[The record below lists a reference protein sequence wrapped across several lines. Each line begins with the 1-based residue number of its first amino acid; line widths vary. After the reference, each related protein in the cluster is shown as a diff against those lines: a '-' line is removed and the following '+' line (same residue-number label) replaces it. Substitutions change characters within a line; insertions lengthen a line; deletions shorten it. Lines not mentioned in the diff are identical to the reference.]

1 MNVAVRKIVEGIY
14 HCIYDLHF
22 EGTENIQKNGG
33 VIYAS
38 NHRSYHDPV
47 FITMRVPK
55 KFCYMAK
62 EELFRNKIFGKFI
75 TMLGAFPITRG
86 TGDMA
91 ALDNAID
98 KVRNGQNLV
107 IFPEGTRSYDG
118 KVGKGKTG
126 VALVAAKAGVDV
138 IPVGI
143 CFEGPKLTFRKKVTI
158 KFGKPIS
165 AEKLHIEGTSSKD
178 LRVIK
183 NTIMDS
189 IRELVEGPQAQIEE
203 KANEN

>member
-1 MNVAVRKIVEGIY
+1 MNVVVRKVVEGIY

-22 EGTENIQKNGG
+22 EGMENIPKNGG

-203 KANEN
+203 KTNEN

>member
-1 MNVAVRKIVEGIY
+1 
-14 HCIYDLHF
+14 
-22 EGTENIQKNGG
+22 
-33 VIYAS
+33 
-38 NHRSYHDPV
+38 
-47 FITMRVPK
+47 
-55 KFCYMAK
+55 
-62 EELFRNKIFGKFI
+62 
-75 TMLGAFPITRG
+75 
-86 TGDMA
+86 MA

-203 KANEN
+203 KTNEN

>member
-1 MNVAVRKIVEGIY
+1 MNVVVRKVVEGIY

-22 EGTENIQKNGG
+22 EGTENIPKNGG
-33 VIYAS
+33 VIFAS

-98 KVRNGQNLV
+98 KVKNGQNLV

-203 KANEN
+203 KTNEN

>member
-1 MNVAVRKIVEGIY
+1 MNVVVRKVVEGIY

-22 EGTENIQKNGG
+22 EGMENIPKNGG

-62 EELFRNKIFGKFI
+62 KELFRNKIFGKFI

-203 KANEN
+203 KTNEN